1 MKVYKV
7 IVDAMVTI
15 HPMVELN
22 VFAKDEATAKKIAKD
37 SFIKELNEE
46 HGWIDY
52 DEINI
57 DSSFIRELDN
67 YSVGERK

>member
-37 SFIKELNEE
+37 NFIKALNEE